1 MRWIESPALPALEE
15 HFEETADLH
24 MRDLFEKDPDRFQRF
39 SLRFDGILLDYSKN
53 RITQAT
59 LPLLCEVAR
68 TVGLEKR
75 RDAMFS
81 GERIN
86 KTEGR
91 SVLHVALRRRSNEP
105 ILVNGEDVLPDIKR
119 VLKRMGEFTSKVRSG
134 EWKGFDGRAITDVVN
149 IGIGGS
155 DLGPQMVV
163 EALKAYSSP
172 DIRIHFVSNV
182 DGTHLAETLRNLEP
196 STTLFVVTSKSFTTL
211 ETMTNA
217 RTAREWFL
225 EASTSA
231 SDVARHFVAVS
242 TNEKSVREFGI
253 DTANM
258 FEFWDWVGGRFS
270 LWSAVGLSIALAI
283 GMERF
288 EEFLEGAYLM
298 DEHFRQAPFESNMPV
313 ILGLLGFWYVNFFG
327 ATNHVVV
334 PYDQYLHRF
343 PAYLQQL
350 DMESNGKRVDE
361 TGRPVSYHT
370 GPMVWGEPGTNGQ
383 HAFFQLL
390 HQGTEFAPVD
400 FIIPAN
406 SLNPLRNHH
415 QILLANCF
423 AQSEALMRGKS
434 IDEAAGELEA
444 AGAPPAKVAALAPH
458 KEFPGNRPSNTMLLD
473 KVTPRSLGS
482 LLALYEHKIFVQGV
496 LWGIDSFDQWGVQL
510 GKELAQLL
518 LPEIEGRSRGGP
530 HDASTAGLL
539 SACQQMR
546 KRERRR

>member
-15 HFEETADLH
+15 HFEDTADLH
-24 MRDLFEKDPDRFQRF
+24 MRDLFEKEPDRFRRF
-39 SLRFDGILLDYSKN
+39 SLKVDSILLDYSKN
-53 RITQAT
+53 RITGET

-68 TVGLEKR
+68 TVDLEKR
-75 RDAMFS
+75 RDAMFQ
-81 GERIN
+81 GAKVNR
-86 KTEGR
+86 TEGR
-91 SVLHVALRRRSNEP
+91 SVLHVALRRRSDEP
-105 ILVNGEDVLPDIKR
+105 ILVDGEDVLPKIR
-119 VLKRMGEFTSKVRSG
+119 SVLHRMKEFTARVRSG
-134 EWKGFDGRAITDVVN
+134 AWKGFDGNAITDVVN

-163 EALKAYSSP
+163 EALKAYASP
-172 DIRIHFVSNV
+172 DIRVHFVSNV
-182 DGTHLAETLRNLEP
+182 DGTHLAETLRSLEP

-242 TNEKSVREFGI
+242 TNEKAVREFGI
-253 DTANM
+253 DPANM

-270 LWSAVGLSIALAI
+270 LWSAVGLSIALSI
-283 GMERF
+283 GMDGF
-288 EEFLEGAYLM
+288 EELLAGAHAM
-298 DEHFRQAPFESNMPV
+298 DEHFRTAPLESNMPV

-334 PYDQYLHRF
+334 PYDQYLHRL

-361 TGRPVSYHT
+361 TGRLVTYHT

-400 FIIPAN
+400 FIVPAN

-415 QILLANCF
+415 HILLANCF
-423 AQSEALMRGKS
+423 AQSEALMRGKTR
-434 IDEAAGELEA
+434 DEAALDLERS
-444 AGAPPAKVAALAPH
+444 GAPPAAVAALAPH
-458 KEFPGNRPSNTMLLD
+458 KEFPGNRPSNTLLLE

-510 GKELAQLL
+510 GKDLAQLL
-518 LPEIEGRSRGGP
+518 LPEIEGRSRGGT
-530 HDASTAGLL
+530 HDASTTGLL
-539 SACQQMR
+539 AACQQMR
-546 KRERRR
+546 RRERRP